1 MIIRLH
7 EKFDPTFVKE
17 RTTGADGAEYGRI
30 NLLMF
35 TSGELRENFG
45 LSLSETDFATAFEL
59 ARALTHH
66 GEEELG
72 LPIRKSNVARA
83 VAARPELL
91 PSFVAYQKMP
101 NGRILPLMTDGHE
114 SIWSLLFDEAGEMT
128 LVEYRAGAWKIARQA
143 DLLPPVPEKANSL
156 TETKSFLLNGIRSA
170 KKMIVRSDAKS

>member
-7 EKFDPTFVKE
+7 DKLDPTFVKE
-17 RTTGADGAEYGRI
+17 RTTDTGGLEYGRI

-45 LSLSETDFATAFEL
+45 ISLSETDFATAFEL

-66 GEEELG
+66 GDEELG

-83 VAARPELL
+83 VASQPELL

-101 NGRILPLMTDGHE
+101 GGRLLPLMTDGHE
-114 SIWSLLFDEAGEMT
+114 SNWSLLFDEEGEMT
-128 LVEYRAGAWKIARQA
+128 LVQYRAGAWKVTPQA
-143 DLLPPVPEKANSL
+143 ELLPAVSEKANPL
-156 TETKSFLLNGIRSA
+156 IETKGFLLNGIRSA
-170 KKMIVRSDAKS
+170 KKMLVRSDGKS